1 MLSDDVIGW
10 DIGGAHLKA
19 ARIGA
24 SGVVLDAVQV
34 PCALWRGLRELE
46 HGIEAVLTRCVGVQY
61 HAITMTGE
69 MVDLFPDRG
78 AGVKA
83 IAEYVAKRLG
93 DDVVWLYRGDGQF
106 VPPYQAAEYAMQIA
120 SANWHAAAE
129 CVAQKIG
136 NGILVD
142 IGSTTT
148 DIIPIVA
155 NKLRNQGGD
164 DATRLVTDE
173 LVYSGVVR
181 TPLMAMT
188 ERVPFAGTSVPLMAE
203 YFATMA
209 DVYRLTGELP
219 EHADQHPAADGGEK
233 NLAASGRRLAR
244 MLGRDRDSAPMTD
257 WHELARWFRGRQLA
271 RLHAACE
278 HVAASAQMPA
288 DAPIIGAGV
297 GRFLIRELAAV
308 TARPYRSFADLLP
321 LAEVTAD
328 EVSNLAPAVSVALLW
343 QRR

>member
-1 MLSDDVIGW
+1 MGSDDMIGW

-19 ARIGA
+19 ARIST

-34 PCALWRGLRELE
+34 PCALWRGLNELE
-46 HGIEAVLTRCVGVQY
+46 LAIDIVLARCVGVQH

-78 AGVKA
+78 TGVKA
-83 IAEYVAKRLG
+83 IAEFVAQRLG
-93 DDVVWLYRGDGQF
+93 GDVWLYRGDGQF
-106 VPPYQAAEYAMQIA
+106 VLPSKAAEYAMQIA
-120 SANWHAAAE
+120 SANWRATAE

-155 NKLRNQGGD
+155 HKLRNQGGD
-164 DATRLVTDE
+164 DATRLDTDE
-173 LVYSGVVR
+173 LVYSGIVR
-181 TPLMAMT
+181 TPLMAMA
-188 ERVPFAGTSVPLMAE
+188 ERVPFAGTLVPLVAE
-203 YFATMA
+203 HFATMA

-219 EHADQHPAADGGEK
+219 EDADQHPTADGGEK
-233 NLAASGRRLAR
+233 TLAASARRLAR
-244 MLGRDRDSAPMTD
+244 MLGRDSESATMAD
-257 WHELARWFRGRQLA
+257 WYDLAHWFRARQLT

-278 HVAASAQMPA
+278 RVTVAAEMPA
-288 DAPIIGAGV
+288 NAPIIGAGV
-297 GRFLIRELAAV
+297 GRFLIRELAV
-308 TARPYRSFADLLP
+308 MTTRPYRDFADLLS
-321 LAEVTAD
+321 LADVSAEA
-328 EVSNLAPAVSVALLW
+328 VSNFAPAVAVALLA